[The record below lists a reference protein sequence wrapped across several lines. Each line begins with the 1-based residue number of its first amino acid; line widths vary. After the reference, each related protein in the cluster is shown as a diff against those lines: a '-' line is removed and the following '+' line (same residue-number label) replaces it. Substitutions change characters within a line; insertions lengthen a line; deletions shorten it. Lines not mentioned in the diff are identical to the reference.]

1 MEKPCHVSG
10 LGIPEEVLQAVTA
23 GVDLFDS
30 THLHMLVMGGY
41 AMIFLVTMEDILGG
55 FANK

>member
-30 THLHMLVMGGY
+30 TY
-41 AMIFLVTMEDILGG
+41 PSIL
-55 FANK
+55 